1 MNYALSRQLSEIQI
15 INRKEWWLIK
25 DFRNISFSNAY
36 LEVDEETNEIT
47 IIEVSKDNT
56 EENNLTDILKG
67 LVGAENISI
76 SIKKSNN

>member
-1 MNYALSRQLSEIQI
+1 M
-15 INRKEWWLIK
+15 K

-36 LEVDEETNEIT
+36 LEVDEDTNEIT

-56 EENNLTDILKG
+56 EENSLTDILKA

-76 SIKKSNN
+76 TIKKSNN

>member
-1 MNYALSRQLSEIQI
+1 M
-15 INRKEWWLIK
+15 K

-36 LEVDEETNEIT
+36 LEVDEDTNEIT

-56 EENNLTDILKG
+56 EENNLTDILKS

>member
-1 MNYALSRQLSEIQI
+1 M
-15 INRKEWWLIK
+15 K

-36 LEVDEETNEIT
+36 LEIDEKTNEIT

-56 EENNLTDILKG
+56 EENNLTDILKS
-67 LVGAENISI
+67 LVGAENISV

>member
-1 MNYALSRQLSEIQI
+1 M
-15 INRKEWWLIK
+15 K
-25 DFRNISFSNAY
+25 DFRNISFTNAY
-36 LEVDEETNEIT
+36 LEVDADTNEIT

-67 LVGAENISI
+67 LVGSDNISI

>member
-1 MNYALSRQLSEIQI
+1 M
-15 INRKEWWLIK
+15 K

-36 LEVDEETNEIT
+36 LGVDEDTNEIA

-56 EENNLTDILKG
+56 EENNLTDILKS

>member
-1 MNYALSRQLSEIQI
+1 M
-15 INRKEWWLIK
+15 K

-36 LEVDEETNEIT
+36 LEIDEKTNEIT

-56 EENNLTDILKG
+56 EENNLTDTLKS
-67 LVGAENISI
+67 LVGAENISV

>member
-1 MNYALSRQLSEIQI
+1 M
-15 INRKEWWLIK
+15 K

-36 LEVDEETNEIT
+36 LEIDEETNEIT

-56 EENNLTDILKG
+56 EENNLTDILKS
-67 LVGAENISI
+67 LVGAENISV

>member
-1 MNYALSRQLSEIQI
+1 M
-15 INRKEWWLIK
+15 K

-47 IIEVSKDNT
+47 IVEVSKDNT